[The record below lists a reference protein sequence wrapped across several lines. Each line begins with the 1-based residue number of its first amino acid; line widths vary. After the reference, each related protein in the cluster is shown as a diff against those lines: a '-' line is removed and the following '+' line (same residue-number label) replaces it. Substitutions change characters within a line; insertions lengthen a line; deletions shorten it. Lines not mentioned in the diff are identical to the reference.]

1 MTCQDAVSRV
11 VKILTTS
18 KYDPVSRTNIRKV
31 TIPVFPF
38 SVKKNTNVKEYI
50 VVNTLGFPHDILQ
63 VGFVN
68 INIHVD
74 DKQGLIDNKRLYAHF
89 VSVKALMD
97 AYNPNDEEDY
107 IDFELVNEQVFQGDN
122 GDHYLNLKFK
132 AAMLNN

>member
-50 VVNTLGFPHDILQ
+50 VVNTLGFPQDILQ

-68 INIHVD
+68 INIHVE
-74 DKQGLIDNKRLYAHF
+74 DKQGLVDNKRLYSF
-89 VSVKALMD
+89 FSSVKALTD
-97 AYNPNDEEDY
+97 VNSPRDEENY
-107 IDFELVNEQVFQGDN
+107 IDLELVNEQVFQGDN
-122 GDHYLNLKFK
+122 GDHYVSMKYK
-132 AAMLNN
+132 VAMLN

>member
-18 KYDPVSRTNIRKV
+18 KYDPVSGTNTRKV

-50 VVNTLGFPHDILQ
+50 VVNTLGFPQDILQ

-68 INIHVD
+68 INIHVE
-74 DKQGLIDNKRLYAHF
+74 DKQGLVDNKRLYSF
-89 VSVKALMD
+89 FSSVKALTD
-97 AYNPNDEEDY
+97 VNSPRDEENY
-107 IDFELVNEQVFQGDN
+107 IDLELVNEQVFQGDN
-122 GDHYLNLKFK
+122 GDHYVSMKYK
-132 AAMLNN
+132 VAMLN